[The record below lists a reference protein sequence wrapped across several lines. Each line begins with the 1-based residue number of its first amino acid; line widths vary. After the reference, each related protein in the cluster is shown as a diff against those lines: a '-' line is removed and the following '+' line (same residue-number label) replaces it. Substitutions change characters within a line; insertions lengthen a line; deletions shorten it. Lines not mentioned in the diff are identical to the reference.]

1 MVDVE
6 VVVVGGGP
14 AGSVAGSL
22 LARCGHRVI
31 ALEAGTFPRFQIG
44 ESLLPRCNDILD
56 EAGLLP
62 AVVSRRN
69 PVKNAARF
77 LAGAEREAFLFCE
90 TFPRSCSQ
98 TVPVRRGDFYPTL
111 ATAVRAYSAQ

>member
-1 MVDVE
+1 MDADVL
-6 VVVVGGGP
+6 VIGAGP

-62 AVVSRRN
+62 AGIGRRYRG
-69 PVKNAARF
+69 KNSALF
-77 LAGAEREAFLFCE
+77 LEGGEREPCGFGE
-90 TFPRSCSQ
+90 TFPCKRSQ
-98 TVPVRRGDFYPTL
+98 KFQVPRCDVCQNLTK
-111 ATAVRAYSAQ
+111 